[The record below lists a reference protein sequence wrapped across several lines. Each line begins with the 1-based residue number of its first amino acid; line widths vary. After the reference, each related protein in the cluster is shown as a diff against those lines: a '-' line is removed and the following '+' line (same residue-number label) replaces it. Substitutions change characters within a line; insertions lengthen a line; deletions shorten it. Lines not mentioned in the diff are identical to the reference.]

1 MGPWLR
7 VRKQYGSAE
16 QHSPRPAATRQVPD
30 LGRRRPVQPCA
41 DMELAGWAL
50 MACAVVV
57 AAVLLSRRGPERAT
71 VAAFEGM
78 AVNMQRSL
86 QQVQGEIVRL
96 ARQQDDL
103 RQDVTRGRE
112 ASVLQ
117 LADTAREIQAQ
128 LGNAHR
134 ALAEV
139 KALEQGRAQKL
150 DQAADSLRRL
160 EAVVAGSSTRGA
172 AGENILA
179 RALTQLPPDLLEL
192 NVAFGNKIVEYAL
205 RLPGGRYL
213 PIDSKW
219 TSVGVLERLDAVDQ
233 PQERKRLVDQVVRD
247 VRSRIKEM
255 TKYLDPERTL
265 SLGLLAV
272 PDAVYTAA
280 PEAHAD
286 GYREGVLVVPY
297 SLALPYVLA
306 LYRLT
311 LRFGCAVD
319 ADQLADRLRALAEC
333 VRKLDEE
340 VEGRLSR
347 GIVQLENSRE
357 ALRDHLGEARR
368 STDRL
373 LETTASEITASAP
386 TALPH
391 AVGQLD

>member
-1 MGPWLR
+1 
-7 VRKQYGSAE
+7 
-16 QHSPRPAATRQVPD
+16 
-30 LGRRRPVQPCA
+30 
-41 DMELAGWAL
+41 MELAGWAL
-50 MACAVVV
+50 MAVAIVV
-57 AAVLLSRRGPERAT
+57 AAVLVSRRGPERAT
-71 VAAFEGM
+71 VEAFEGV
-78 AVNMQRSL
+78 ALALQGSI

-117 LADTAREIQAQ
+117 LADTAREIHTQ

-139 KALEQGRAQKL
+139 KALEQGRSQKL

-160 EAVVAGSSTRGA
+160 EAVVAGSATRGV

-179 RALTQLPPDLLEL
+179 RALTQLPADLLEL

-219 TSVGVLERLDAVDQ
+219 TSVGVLERLEALGEGQ
-233 PQERKRLVDQVVRD
+233 PQERKRLADQVVRD

-272 PDAVYTAA
+272 PDAVYTVA

-286 GYREGVLVVPY
+286 GYREGILVVPY

-319 ADQLADRLRALAEC
+319 TDQLADRLRALSEC

-357 ALRDHLGEARR
+357 ALRDHLGDARR

-373 LETTASEITASAP
+373 LQTAESEMGAAEP
-386 TALPH
+386 AALPA
-391 AVGQLD
+391 AVGQRD